1 MDCYNNF
8 NFHSILYEGNLYLKM
23 DKFISLSLGG
33 LGPWEI
39 ILCGAVM
46 LVPLGIVAAVIAFA
60 KKDKKLPPK
69 ISSNSQLINC
79 SVCGG
84 KVSKN
89 AKACPH
95 CGEPNFLKC

>member
-1 MDCYNNF
+1 
-8 NFHSILYEGNLYLKM
+8 M
-23 DKFISLSLGG
+23 DKVISLSQVG

-39 ILCGAVM
+39 IICGAVM
-46 LVPLGIVAAVIAFA
+46 LVPLGIIIIVIAVSKT

-69 ISSNSQLINC
+69 ISSNTQLINC
-79 SVCGG
+79 TVCGG

-95 CGEPNFLKC
+95 CGEPNFLKS